1 MIIIPCIEGI
11 DYMNF
16 KRRCEFTRSLKTIKL
31 DDLKFLRDW
40 LKSKESEAD
49 REDKMELL
57 DIEIQGRESLLRRA
71 ESL

>member
-1 MIIIPCIEGI
+1 
-11 DYMNF
+11 MNF
-16 KRRCEFTRSLKTIKL
+16 KRRCEFTRTLKTIKL
-31 DDLKFLRDW
+31 DDLRFLRDW

-57 DIEIQGRESLLRRA
+57 DIEIQGRESLLRRV